1 MDYKVDFASP
11 AAVWNLQVL
20 ELPKW
25 KSPQIPKLLSYL
37 QLKPKKLFKAICLCA
52 VDNILSTF

>member
-1 MDYKVDFASP
+1 MKFTSTRT
-11 AAVWNLQVL
+11 
-20 ELPKW
+20 PKL
-25 KSPQIPKLLSYL
+25 KIPPQILKLLSYL